1 MQQQKNLLGL
11 RIKICSDDNAGNK
24 IMSTKTIEEIS
35 KRIVT
40 AGRKLYNSGLVRGTA
55 GNISARVPGTQM
67 FLIKSSGSQME
78 TLRAEEL
85 VLADLQGN
93 KIDGESNVSMETPMH
108 ASIYRIRKDV
118 QAVAHTHAPT
128 ATAFGIVK
136 TEILPLQIEMFMLL
150 PNGVPVIPFKPPGS
164 GELATEV
171 QKKIAKY
178 DAVVLENHGIVTV
191 GSTIETACD
200 LNEMVEEG
208 AKLQLWTI
216 MLGGR
221 KSMDLWHLKEKFRTK
236 NIIK

>member
-1 MQQQKNLLGL
+1 MSA
-11 RIKICSDDNAGNK
+11 RTIK
-24 IMSTKTIEEIS
+24 EIS
-35 KRIVT
+35 ERIVK
-40 AGRKLYNSGLVRGTA
+40 ACRKLYNNGLVKGTS

-85 VLADLQGN
+85 VLVDLQGN
-93 KIDGESNVSMETPMH
+93 KIDGKSNVSMETPMH
-108 ASIYRIRKDV
+108 ASIYRIRKDA
-118 QAVAHTHAPT
+118 QAVVHTHAPT

-164 GELATEV
+164 RELASEV
-171 QKKIAKY
+171 QKKITNY
-178 DAVVLENHGIVTV
+178 NAVILENHGIVTV

-200 LNEMVEEG
+200 LNEMVEEA
-208 AKLQLWTI
+208 AKLQLWAI

-221 KSMDLWHLKEKFRTK
+221 GMMDLSYLKEKFRTK